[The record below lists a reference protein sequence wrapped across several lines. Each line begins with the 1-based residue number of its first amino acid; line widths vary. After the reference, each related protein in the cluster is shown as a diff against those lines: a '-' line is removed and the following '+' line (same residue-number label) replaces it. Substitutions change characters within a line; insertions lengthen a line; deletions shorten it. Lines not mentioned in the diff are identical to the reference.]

1 MNYGM
6 PYMGSKSK
14 IAEWVVSNLP
24 SADIWIEPFAGG
36 CAVTHAAILSGKYK
50 HFIINDITDSAATF
64 LCAIKGGF
72 KNENRWISREDF
84 FRLKNTDPYVR
95 ICFSFG
101 NDQKTYCY
109 GDIEPYKRA
118 FHYAVMFND
127 FKPFAELGI
136 LIPDYVLNGCK
147 NTYEK
152 RLRIKK
158 ILIQIR
164 KDKHAGDLQSL
175 ERLERLQS
183 LESLERLQSL
193 ERLESLE
200 RLQSLQGDYKTIS
213 IPADKSYVIYCDPP
227 YKNTSSYLDDF
238 NHEEFYKWALKQDN
252 CYISEYNMPD
262 SFVRIA
268 LKSKLSLLSATGN
281 GKMKEEGIWVSK
293 ENVSRMSN
301 VYMPLFK
308 NFI

>member
-175 ERLERLQS
+175 ERLQSLQRLQS
-183 LESLERLQSL
+183 LGNLE
-193 ERLESLE
+193 
-200 RLQSLQGDYKTIS
+200 SLQGDYKTIS
-213 IPADKSYVIYCDPP
+213 IPTDKSYVIYCDPP

-238 NHEEFYKWALKQDN
+238 NHEDFYKWALKQDN

-268 LKSKLSLLSATGN
+268 LKSKLSLKAATGN
-281 GKMKEEGIWVSK
+281 RKIKEEGIWVSK
-293 ENVSRMSN
+293 ENVNRMSN

>member
-158 ILIQIR
+158 NLIQIR

-175 ERLERLQS
+175 Q
-183 LESLERLQSL
+183 SLERLQSL
-193 ERLESLE
+193 Q
-200 RLQSLQGDYKTIS
+200 RLQSLGNLESLQGDYKTIS
-213 IPADKSYVIYCDPP
+213 IPTDKSYVIYCDPP

-238 NHEEFYKWALKQDN
+238 NHEDFYKWALKQDN

-268 LKSKLSLLSATGN
+268 LKSKLSLKAATGN
-281 GKMKEEGIWVSK
+281 RKIKEEGIWVSK
-293 ENVSRMSN
+293 ENVNRMSN

>member
-136 LIPDYVLNGCK
+136 LIPDCVLNGCK

-175 ERLERLQS
+175 ERLQS
-183 LESLERLQSL
+183 LGNLE
-193 ERLESLE
+193 
-200 RLQSLQGDYKTIS
+200 SLQGDYKTIS
-213 IPADKSYVIYCDPP
+213 IPTDKSYVIYCDPP

-238 NHEEFYKWALKQDN
+238 NHEDFYKWALKQDN

-268 LKSKLSLLSATGN
+268 LKSKLSLKAATGN
-281 GKMKEEGIWVSK
+281 RKIKEEGIWVSK
-293 ENVSRMSN
+293 ENVNRMSN

>member
-1 MNYGM
+1 
-6 PYMGSKSK
+6 MGSKSK

-101 NDQKTYCY
+101 NDQKAYCY

-175 ERLERLQS
+175 ESLERLQS
-183 LESLERLQSL
+183 LES
-193 ERLESLE
+193 
-200 RLQSLQGDYKTIS
+200 LQSLQGDYKTIS

-268 LKSKLSLLSATGN
+268 LKSKLSLKAATGN
-281 GKMKEEGIWVSK
+281 RKMKEEGIWVSK

>member
-1 MNYGM
+1 MNYGL

-50 HFIINDITDSAATF
+50 HFIINDITDSTKTF
-64 LCAIKGGF
+64 IYAIKGGF

-84 FRLKNTDPYVR
+84 FRLKDTDPYVR

-101 NDQKTYCY
+101 NDQRTYCY

-118 FHYAVMFND
+118 FHYAVFND
-127 FKPFAELGI
+127 FKPFAELRI
-136 LIPDYVLNGCK
+136 LIPDCVLNGCK

-175 ERLERLQS
+175 ESLERLQS
-183 LESLERLQSL
+183 LESLGRLQSL
-193 ERLESLE
+193 GN
-200 RLQSLQGDYKTIS
+200 LQSLQGDYKTIS
-213 IPADKSYVIYCDPP
+213 IPTDKSYVIYCDPP
-227 YKNTSSYLDDF
+227 YKNTSSYLDNF

-281 GKMKEEGIWVSK
+281 RKMKEEGIWVSK
-293 ENVSRMSN
+293 ENVNRMSN

>member
-1 MNYGM
+1 MNYGL

-50 HFIINDITDSAATF
+50 HFIINDITDSTKTF
-64 LCAIKGGF
+64 IYAIKGGF

-84 FRLKNTDPYVR
+84 SRLKDTDPYVR

-101 NDQKTYCY
+101 NDQRTYCY

-118 FHYAVMFND
+118 FHYAVFND
-127 FKPFAELGI
+127 FKPFAELRI
-136 LIPDYVLNGCK
+136 LIPDCVLNGCK

-158 ILIQIR
+158 FLIQIR

-175 ERLERLQS
+175 ERLQS

-193 ERLESLE
+193 GN
-200 RLQSLQGDYKTIS
+200 LQSLQGDYKTIS
-213 IPADKSYVIYCDPP
+213 IPTDKSYVIYCDPP
-227 YKNTSSYLDDF
+227 YKNTSSYLDNF

-268 LKSKLSLLSATGN
+268 LKSKLSLKAATGN
-281 GKMKEEGIWVSK
+281 RKMKEEGIWVSK
-293 ENVSRMSN
+293 ENVNRMSN

>member
-136 LIPDYVLNGCK
+136 LIPDCVLNGCK

-158 ILIQIR
+158 
-164 KDKHAGDLQSL
+164 
-175 ERLERLQS
+175 
-183 LESLERLQSL
+183 
-193 ERLESLE
+193 
-200 RLQSLQGDYKTIS
+200 
-213 IPADKSYVIYCDPP
+213 
-227 YKNTSSYLDDF
+227 F
-238 NHEEFYKWALKQDN
+238 
-252 CYISEYNMPD
+252 
-262 SFVRIA
+262 
-268 LKSKLSLLSATGN
+268 
-281 GKMKEEGIWVSK
+281 
-293 ENVSRMSN
+293 
-301 VYMPLFK
+301 
-308 NFI
+308 

>member
-1 MNYGM
+1 MNYGL

-50 HFIINDITDSAATF
+50 HFIINDITDSTKTF
-64 LCAIKGGF
+64 IYAIKGGF

-84 FRLKNTDPYVR
+84 FRLKDTDPYVR

-101 NDQKTYCY
+101 NDQMTYCY

-118 FHYAVMFND
+118 FHYAVMFDD

-136 LIPDYVLNGCK
+136 LIPDWALNRCK

-152 RLRIKK
+152 RLKIKS
-158 ILIQIR
+158 ILIQLR
-164 KDKHAGDLQSL
+164 KDKHAGALQSL

-183 LESLERLQSL
+183 LERLERLQSL
-193 ERLESLE
+193 ERLE
-200 RLQSLQGDYKTIS
+200 RLQGDYETIS
-213 IPADKSYVIYCDPP
+213 IPTDKSYVIYCDPP
-227 YKNTSSYLDDF
+227 YKNTSSYLNDF

-262 SFVRIA
+262 TFVRIA
-268 LKSKLSLLSATGN
+268 LKSKPSMKAATGN
-281 GKMKEEGIWVSK
+281 RKMKEEGIWVSK
-293 ENVSRMSN
+293 KNVSRMSY

>member
-136 LIPDYVLNGCK
+136 LIPDCVLNGCK

-175 ERLERLQS
+175 ESLQRLQS
-183 LESLERLQSL
+183 LESLQSL
-193 ERLESLE
+193 GNLE
-200 RLQSLQGDYKTIS
+200 SLQGDYKTIS
-213 IPADKSYVIYCDPP
+213 IPTDKSYVIYCDPP

-238 NHEEFYKWALKQDN
+238 NHEDFYKWALKQDN

-281 GKMKEEGIWVSK
+281 SKIKEEGIWVSK
-293 ENVSRMSN
+293 ENVNRMSN

>member
-1 MNYGM
+1 MNYGL

-50 HFIINDITDSAATF
+50 HFIINDITDSTKTF
-64 LCAIKGGF
+64 IYAIKGGF

-84 FRLKNTDPYVR
+84 FRLKDTDPYVR

-101 NDQKTYCY
+101 NDQRTYCY

-118 FHYAVMFND
+118 FHYAVFND
-127 FKPFAELGI
+127 FKPFAELRI
-136 LIPDYVLNGCK
+136 LIPDCVLNGCK

-158 ILIQIR
+158 FLIQIR

-175 ERLERLQS
+175 E
-183 LESLERLQSL
+183 SLERLQSL
-193 ERLESLE
+193 GN
-200 RLQSLQGDYKTIS
+200 LQSLQGDYKTIS
-213 IPADKSYVIYCDPP
+213 IPTDKSYVIYCDPP
-227 YKNTSSYLDDF
+227 YKNTSSYLDNF

-268 LKSKLSLLSATGN
+268 LKSKLSLKAATGN
-281 GKMKEEGIWVSK
+281 RKMKEEGIWVSK
-293 ENVSRMSN
+293 ENVNRMSN

>member
-64 LCAIKGGF
+64 LYAIKGGF

-84 FRLKNTDPYVR
+84 SRLKNTDPYVR

-136 LIPDYVLNGCK
+136 LIPDCVLNGCK

-158 ILIQIR
+158 FLIQIR

-175 ERLERLQS
+175 ERLQR
-183 LESLERLQSL
+183 LESLERLQRLQSL
-193 ERLESLE
+193 ERLE
-200 RLQSLQGDYKTIS
+200 RLQGDYKTIS

-268 LKSKLSLLSATGN
+268 LKSKLSLKAATGN
-281 GKMKEEGIWVSK
+281 RKMKEEGIWVSK
-293 ENVSRMSN
+293 ENVNRMSN

>member
-101 NDQKTYCY
+101 NDQKAYCY

-164 KDKHAGDLQSL
+164 KDKHAGN
-175 ERLERLQS
+175 LQS

-193 ERLESLE
+193 ERLESLQSLGNLE
-200 RLQSLQGDYKTIS
+200 SLQGDYKTIS
-213 IPADKSYVIYCDPP
+213 IPTDKSYVIYCDPP
-227 YKNTSSYLDDF
+227 YKNTSSYLNDF

-268 LKSKLSLLSATGN
+268 LKSKLSLKAATGN

>member
-1 MNYGM
+1 MNYGL

-50 HFIINDITDSAATF
+50 HFIINDITDSTKTF
-64 LCAIKGGF
+64 IYAIKGGF

-84 FRLKNTDPYVR
+84 FRLKDTDPYVR

-101 NDQKTYCY
+101 NDQRTYCY

-118 FHYAVMFND
+118 FHYAVFND
-127 FKPFAELGI
+127 FKPFAELRI
-136 LIPDYVLNGCK
+136 LIPDCVLNGCK

-158 ILIQIR
+158 FLIQIR

-175 ERLERLQS
+175 E
-183 LESLERLQSL
+183 SLERL
-193 ERLESLE
+193 
-200 RLQSLQGDYKTIS
+200 
-213 IPADKSYVIYCDPP
+213 
-227 YKNTSSYLDDF
+227 
-238 NHEEFYKWALKQDN
+238 
-252 CYISEYNMPD
+252 
-262 SFVRIA
+262 
-268 LKSKLSLLSATGN
+268 
-281 GKMKEEGIWVSK
+281 
-293 ENVSRMSN
+293 
-301 VYMPLFK
+301 
-308 NFI
+308 

>member
-1 MNYGM
+1 MNYGL

-50 HFIINDITDSAATF
+50 HFIINDITDSTKTF
-64 LCAIKGGF
+64 IYAIKGGF

-84 FRLKNTDPYVR
+84 FRLKDTDPYVR

-101 NDQKTYCY
+101 NDQRTYCY

-118 FHYAVMFND
+118 FHYAVFND
-127 FKPFAELGI
+127 FKPFAELRI
-136 LIPDYVLNGCK
+136 LIPDCVLNGCK

-158 ILIQIR
+158 FLIQIR

-183 LESLERLQSL
+183 LGN
-193 ERLESLE
+193 
-200 RLQSLQGDYKTIS
+200 LQSLQGDYKTIS
-213 IPADKSYVIYCDPP
+213 IPTDKSYVIYCDPP
-227 YKNTSSYLDDF
+227 YKNTSSYLDNF

-268 LKSKLSLLSATGN
+268 LKSKLSLKAATGN
-281 GKMKEEGIWVSK
+281 RKMKEEGIWVSK
-293 ENVSRMSN
+293 ENVNRMSN

>member
-136 LIPDYVLNGCK
+136 LIPDCVLNGCK

-175 ERLERLQS
+175 ERLESLQR
-183 LESLERLQSL
+183 LERLQSL
-193 ERLESLE
+193 GNLE
-200 RLQSLQGDYKTIS
+200 SLQGDYKTIS
-213 IPADKSYVIYCDPP
+213 IPTDKSYVIYCDPP

-238 NHEEFYKWALKQDN
+238 NHEDFYKWALKQDN

-268 LKSKLSLLSATGN
+268 LKSKLSLKAATGN
-281 GKMKEEGIWVSK
+281 RKIKEEGIWVSK
-293 ENVSRMSN
+293 ENVNRMSN

>member
-175 ERLERLQS
+175 ERLQS
-183 LESLERLQSL
+183 LGNLE
-193 ERLESLE
+193 
-200 RLQSLQGDYKTIS
+200 SLQGDYKTIS
-213 IPADKSYVIYCDPP
+213 IPTDKSYVIYCDPP

-238 NHEEFYKWALKQDN
+238 NHEDFYKWALKQDN

-268 LKSKLSLLSATGN
+268 LKSKLSLKAATGN
-281 GKMKEEGIWVSK
+281 RKIKEEGIWVSK
-293 ENVSRMSN
+293 ENVNRMSN

>member
-136 LIPDYVLNGCK
+136 LIPDCVLNGCK

-175 ERLERLQS
+175 E
-183 LESLERLQSL
+183 SLERLQSL
-193 ERLESLE
+193 ERLESLQSLGNLE
-200 RLQSLQGDYKTIS
+200 SLQGDYKTIS
-213 IPADKSYVIYCDPP
+213 IPTDKSYVIYCDPP

-238 NHEEFYKWALKQDN
+238 NHEDFYKWALKQDN

-281 GKMKEEGIWVSK
+281 RKIKEEGIWVSK
-293 ENVSRMSN
+293 ENVNRMSN

>member
-1 MNYGM
+1 MNYGL

-50 HFIINDITDSAATF
+50 HFIINDITDSTKTF
-64 LCAIKGGF
+64 IYAIKGGF

-84 FRLKNTDPYVR
+84 FRLKDTDPYVR

-101 NDQKTYCY
+101 NDQRTYCY

-118 FHYAVMFND
+118 FHYAVFND
-127 FKPFAELGI
+127 FKPFAELRI
-136 LIPDYVLNGCK
+136 LIPDCVLNGCK

-158 ILIQIR
+158 FLIQIR

-183 LESLERLQSL
+183 LESLESLERLQSL
-193 ERLESLE
+193 GN
-200 RLQSLQGDYKTIS
+200 LQSLQGDYKTIS
-213 IPADKSYVIYCDPP
+213 IPTDKSYVIYCDPP
-227 YKNTSSYLDDF
+227 YKNTSSYLDNF

-268 LKSKLSLLSATGN
+268 LKSKLSLKAATGN
-281 GKMKEEGIWVSK
+281 RKMKEEGIWVSK
-293 ENVSRMSN
+293 ENVNRMSN

>member
-1 MNYGM
+1 
-6 PYMGSKSK
+6 MGSKSK

-136 LIPDYVLNGCK
+136 LIPDCVLNGCK

-183 LESLERLQSL
+183 LESLESLQSL
-193 ERLESLE
+193 GNLE
-200 RLQSLQGDYKTIS
+200 SLQGDYKTIS
-213 IPADKSYVIYCDPP
+213 IPTDKSYVIYCDPP

-238 NHEEFYKWALKQDN
+238 NHEDFYKWALKQDN

-268 LKSKLSLLSATGN
+268 LKSKLSLKAATGN
-281 GKMKEEGIWVSK
+281 RKIKEEGIWVSK
-293 ENVSRMSN
+293 ENVNRMSN